1 MARTLSGLTPGCVDS
16 VLGSIHLDLAVYHET
31 CRFDANV
38 QDKNSA
44 HFHLKNAAD
53 CGNQQALVAI
63 SCLYLGLP
71 NDILP
76 ALNHLD
82 ADELVHGNIG
92 DLGLDYMVSAARNGD
107 VNSMIFLAKAFDCGL
122 NLGTER
128 SQSYVQ
134 AMDWY
139 QMAVSAGLEKR
150 YLIMARM
157 AEILLMDDAGC
168 KDPNRAGELYSEAAE
183 AAMEEMCGK
192 LANKYYALSE
202 EAWAEMEE

>member
-1 MARTLSGLTPGCVDS
+1 M
-16 VLGSIHLDLAVYHET
+16 
-31 CRFDANV
+31 
-38 QDKNSA
+38 
-44 HFHLKNAAD
+44 
-53 CGNQQALVAI
+53 AI

-128 SQSYVQ
+128 SQCYIQ

-157 AEILLMDDAGC
+157 AEILLMDDAGEDILKVIPIYIVKLFNAGC

-192 LANKYYALSE
+192 LANK
-202 EAWAEMEE
+202 